1 MKHVTPPSVRE
12 TAFNCPHCYAF
23 AHQSWYSIG
32 AKIKDENQL
41 PPIVKG
47 SDVASMQNKLMR
59 RELDGEGRATD
70 AENLKWAGL
79 MVTGNPFLW
88 PEDALFCDFALCNVS
103 LSECFNCKN
112 VSFWIY
118 DRLVYPRTG
127 KTLPAN
133 PDLPE
138 EIRADYDEAS
148 KILDE
153 SPRGAAALMR
163 LAIQKLCE
171 KLGQPGKNLNNDIAA
186 LVEDGLDPSLQ
197 KALDTVRVIGNN
209 AVHPGVMDLD
219 DDRATA
225 ENLFWLLNV
234 IVERMISVPKHI
246 DEGYKALPEE
256 ARKSIEERDAK
267 ES

>member
-1 MKHVTPPSVRE
+1 MEHGTPPSVRE

-23 AHQSWYSIG
+23 AQQSWYSIG
-32 AKIKDENQL
+32 ATTKGENQL

-47 SDVASMQNKLMR
+47 SDVSRMQNKIMM
-59 RELDGEGRATD
+59 RELDGQGRATD
-70 AENLKWAGL
+70 AKSLEWAAL
-79 MVTGNPFLW
+79 MATRKPFLW
-88 PEDALFCDFALCNVS
+88 PEDVPIFDFALYNVS
-103 LSECFNCKN
+103 LSHCFNCKN

-148 KILDE
+148 KILAE

-163 LAIQKLCE
+163 LAIQKLCK

-186 LVEDGLDPSLQ
+186 LVEDGLDPSIQ

-246 DEGYKALPEE
+246 DEGYKALPEQ